1 LAAKE
6 KFHEYLSNLDEP
18 ITRDPNLDL
27 IRQMML
33 TTREVVQEEAIKS
46 ASSSSGTET
55 MYRVTIA
62 LKVTPDHIRSMRTR
76 ERSSEALGII
86 GLLALGLFVVAGFF
100 RLDAMTKG
108 YVTTWLML
116 GMVGL
121 GAMLLGFWA
130 YAWAW

>member
-1 LAAKE
+1 
-6 KFHEYLSNLDEP
+6 
-18 ITRDPNLDL
+18 
-27 IRQMML
+27 
-33 TTREVVQEEAIKS
+33 
-46 ASSSSGTET
+46 